1 MNAMTEPLLFKQTI
15 SGVER
20 DMVSFATHP
29 AKYQHWTLSVEGD
42 VARLK
47 LDINEDG
54 GIKPGYKLK
63 LNSYDLGVDIELH
76 DAINRIRFEH
86 PSVKVVVFE
95 SGKEKIWCS
104 GANIY
109 MLGVSTHG
117 WKVNFCKFTNE
128 MRNGLE
134 DSSKHDGLQ
143 SIASVT
149 GACAGG
155 GYELAL
161 ACDRIIMV
169 DDRSSTVSLPEVP
182 LLGVLPGTGGL
193 TRVTDKRKVRRDL
206 ADIFCTTSEGVRADR
221 AKDWKLIDAHAK
233 PQAFG
238 ALLATEIGAARA
250 RSTRA
255 GGLKAGQKGIEL
267 TALKPLIDDAGYHYS
282 TVDAQVDRS
291 SRIATITVKAPS
303 AAIESTLESIEAAGA
318 NWYPLKLQRELD
330 DAILNLR
337 TNELEVGTWVIK
349 TQGSSANVIQ
359 MDGVLEKLKAHWLVK
374 ETTGALRRT
383 LARLD
388 VTSRSLIALVNPGS
402 CFAGT
407 FYELA
412 LACDRIYML
421 DLPDSPEAAPALQL
435 SVANFGWFPAV
446 NGLTR
451 LQTRFYEDDAT
462 ITQLK
467 NLSDSSLRADRAL
480 ALGLVTLTPDDIDW
494 EDEIRIMLE
503 ERASLSP
510 DAMTGLEASLRFPG
524 KETMETRIFGRLS
537 AWQNWI
543 FIRPNAVG
551 EEGALKLFGTGKKA
565 KFDWKRV

>member
-1 MNAMTEPLLFKQTI
+1 MNAITDPLLFKQ
-15 SGVER
+15 GGRELVR
-20 DMVSFATHP
+20 FATQP
-29 AKYQHWTLSVEGD
+29 SKYQHWTLSVDGE

-76 DAINRIRFEH
+76 DAINRVRFEH
-86 PSVKVVVFE
+86 PAVKVVVFE
-95 SGKEKIWCS
+95 SGRDKIWCS

-109 MLGVSTHG
+109 MLGLSTHA

-128 MRNGLE
+128 TRNGLE
-134 DSSKHDGLQ
+134 DSSRHDGLK
-143 SIASVT
+143 SLAAVT

-161 ACDRIIMV
+161 ACDRIAMV

-193 TRVTDKRKVRRDL
+193 TRITDKRKVRRDL

-221 AKDWKLIDAHAK
+221 AKDWKLIDALAK
-233 PQAFG
+233 PQQFQQLVAH
-238 ALLATEIGAARA
+238 EVDQ
-250 RSTRA
+250 
-255 GGLKAGQKGIEL
+255 LKAQSIRGGGKGIAL
-267 TALKPLIDDAGYHYS
+267 TPLRPAIDESGYRYT
-282 TVDAQVDRS
+282 TVDARVDRET
-291 SRIATITVKAPS
+291 RIATITVAAP
-303 AAIESTLESIEAAGA
+303 AAPIESTPEAIEAAGA
-318 NWYPLKLQRELD
+318 NWWPLRLARELD
-330 DAILNLR
+330 DLILNLR
-337 TNELEVGTWVIK
+337 ANELEAGTWVIQ
-349 TQGSSANVIQ
+349 TRG
-359 MDGVLEKLKAHWLVK
+359 DGHRVMHADAVLEQHMDHWLVR
-374 ETTGALRRT
+374 ETIGALRRT

-388 VTSRSLIALVNPGS
+388 VTSRSLIALVDAGS

-421 DLPDSPEAAPALQL
+421 DLPDSPDAAPTLQL
-435 SVANFGWFPAV
+435 HAANFGRYPVV

-451 LQTRFYEDDAT
+451 LQTRFNEDEGTIAQLQGLQDAP
-462 ITQLK
+462 
-467 NLSDSSLRADRAL
+467 LRADQAL
-480 ALGLVTLTPDDIDW
+480 GLGLVTLTPDDIDW
-494 EDEIRIMLE
+494 ADEIRVMLE
-503 ERASLSP
+503 ERSSLSP
-510 DAMTGLEASLRFPG
+510 DALTGMEASLRFPG
-524 KETMETRIFGRLS
+524 RETMETRVFARLS

-551 EEGALKLFGTGKKA
+551 EDGALKLFGTGKKA
-565 KFDWKRV
+565 RFDWKRI

>member
-1 MNAMTEPLLFKQTI
+1 MNAMTEPLLFKQ
-15 SGVER
+15 GER
-20 DMVSFATHP
+20 ELVRFETHP
-29 AKYQHWTLSVEGD
+29 SRYQHWTLAVQGD

-76 DAINRIRFEH
+76 DALNRIRFEH
-86 PSVKVVVFE
+86 PAVKVVVFE

-109 MLGVSTHG
+109 MLGLSTHA

-128 MRNGLE
+128 TRNGLE
-134 DSSKHDGLQ
+134 DSSRHDGLKA
-143 SIASVT
+143 IAAVT

-161 ACDRIIMV
+161 ACDRIVMV

-233 PQAFG
+233 PQQFD
-238 ALLATEIGAARA
+238 ALIATEIEAARA
-250 RSTRA
+250 VSTRA
-255 GGLKAGQKGIEL
+255 TAQNGIEL
-267 TALKPLIDDAGYHYS
+267 KPLGCIIDTLGYHYS
-282 TVDAQVDRS
+282 LVDAQVDRAA
-291 SRIATITVKAPS
+291 RIVTITVSAPAS
-303 AAIESTLESIEAAGA
+303 AIESTPAAIEAAGA
-318 NWYPLKLQRELD
+318 NWWPLKLQRELD
-330 DAILNLR
+330 DAILQLR
-337 TNELEVGTWVIK
+337 TNELEAGTWVFK
-349 TQGSSANVIQ
+349 TRGDANLLMQ
-359 MDGVLEKLKAHWLVK
+359 ADAVLQAQQAHWLVR
-374 ETTGALRRT
+374 ETIGALRRT

-388 VTSRSLIALVNPGS
+388 VTSRSLIALVDQGA
-402 CFAGT
+402 CFVGT

-412 LACDRIYML
+412 AACDRIYML
-421 DLPDSPEAAPALQL
+421 DLPDSPDAAPTLQL
-435 SVANFGWFPAV
+435 NAANFGRYPMV

-451 LQTRFYEDDAT
+451 LQTRFNEDADT
-462 ITQLK
+462 IAQLQG
-467 NLSDSSLRADRAL
+467 LQDSALRADQAL

-494 EDEIRIMLE
+494 DDEIRIMLE

-510 DAMTGLEASLRFPG
+510 DALTGMEANLRFTG
-524 KETMETRIFGRLS
+524 KETMETRVFARLS

-551 EEGALKLFGTGKKA
+551 EDGALKLFGTGKKA
-565 KFDWKRV
+565 KFDWKRI

>member
-1 MNAMTEPLLFKQTI
+1 MNAMTEPLLFTQ
-15 SGVER
+15 GER
-20 DMVSFATHP
+20 ELVSFATQP
-29 AKYQHWTLSVEGD
+29 SNYQHWTLSVDGD

-76 DAINRIRFEH
+76 DAINRVRFEH
-86 PSVKVVVFE
+86 PQVKVVVFE

-109 MLGVSTHG
+109 MLGLSTHA

-128 MRNGLE
+128 TRNGLE
-134 DSSKHDGLQ
+134 DSSRNDGLK
-143 SIASVT
+143 SIATVT

-161 ACDRIIMV
+161 ACDRIVMV

-193 TRVTDKRKVRRDL
+193 TRITDKRKVRRDL

-221 AKDWKLIDAHAK
+221 ARDWKLIDALAK
-233 PQAFG
+233 PQQFQQLV
-238 ALLATEIGAARA
+238 ALEVDALRA
-250 RSTRA
+250 QSTRR
-255 GGLKAGQKGIEL
+255 GAGQGIAL
-267 TALKPLIDDAGYHYS
+267 TPLEPKIDEQGYHYT
-282 TVDAQVDRS
+282 TVDAQVNRE
-291 SRIATITVKAPS
+291 SRIATITVKAPT
-303 AAIESTLESIEAAGA
+303 APVESTPETIVAAGA
-318 NWYPLKLQRELD
+318 SWWPLRLARELD
-330 DAILNLR
+330 DMILNLR
-337 TNELEVGTWVIK
+337 SNELEAGTWVIQTRGDAHK
-349 TQGSSANVIQ
+349 VMQAD
-359 MDGVLEKLKAHWLVK
+359 MVLEQHKDHWLVR
-374 ETTGALRRT
+374 ETIGALRRT

-388 VTSRSLIALVNPGS
+388 VTSRSLIALVDSGS

-421 DLPDSPEAAPALQL
+421 DVPDDPDSAPALQL
-435 SVANFGWFPAV
+435 SVANFGRYPVV

-451 LQTRFYEDDAT
+451 LQTRFNEDEAT
-462 ITQLK
+462 IAKLQGLQ
-467 NLSDSSLRADRAL
+467 DAPLRADQAIG
-480 ALGLVTLTPDDIDW
+480 LGLVTLTPDDIDW
-494 EDEIRIMLE
+494 DDEIRIMLE

-510 DAMTGLEASLRFPG
+510 DALTGMEASLRFPG
-524 KETMETRIFGRLS
+524 RETMETRIFSRLS

-551 EEGALKLFGTGKKA
+551 EDGALKLFGTGKKA
-565 KFDWKRV
+565 KFDWKRI

>member
-1 MNAMTEPLLFKQTI
+1 MNAMTEPLLFRQ
-15 SGVER
+15 GER
-20 DMVSFATHP
+20 ELVSFATEP

-42 VARLK
+42 IARLK

-76 DAINRIRFEH
+76 DALNRIRFEH
-86 PSVKVVVFE
+86 PAVKVVVFE
-95 SGKEKIWCS
+95 SAKEKIWCS

-109 MLGVSTHG
+109 MLGLSTHG

-128 MRNGLE
+128 TRNGLE
-134 DSSKHDGLQ
+134 DSSRHEGLK
-143 SIASVT
+143 SLAAVT

-161 ACDRIIMV
+161 ACDRIAMV

-233 PQAFG
+233 PQQFPQ
-238 ALLATEIGAARA
+238 LLAAEIDALRKH
-250 RSTRA
+250 STR
-255 GGLKAGQKGIEL
+255 GGAQHGIALPALKAR
-267 TALKPLIDDAGYHYS
+267 IDDAGYHYEI
-282 TVDAQVDRS
+282 VDAQIDRGA
-291 SRIATITVKAPS
+291 RIATLTVSAPN
-303 AAIESTLESIEAAGA
+303 ARIESTPETIQSAGA
-318 NWYPLKLQRELD
+318 NWWPLRLARELD

-337 TNELEVGTWVIK
+337 TNELEIGTWVIK
-349 TQGSSANVIQ
+349 TRGDANLA
-359 MDGVLEKLKAHWLVK
+359 MHADTVLEQHKGHWLVR
-374 ETTGALRRT
+374 ETIGALRRT

-388 VTSRSLIALVNPGS
+388 VTSRSLIALADQGS

-407 FYELA
+407 LYELA

-421 DLPDSPEAAPALQL
+421 DLPDAPDAAPSLQL
-435 SVANFGWFPAV
+435 HAANFGRYPEV

-451 LQTRFYEDDAT
+451 LATRFNEDNDVLS
-462 ITQLK
+462 QLEGVK
-467 NLSDSSLRADRAL
+467 ESPLRADQAL
-480 ALGLVTLTPDDIDW
+480 GLGLVTLTPDDIDW
-494 EDEIRIMLE
+494 DDEIRIMLE

-510 DAMTGLEASLRFPG
+510 DALTGMEASLRFPG
-524 KETMETRIFGRLS
+524 KETMETRVFGRLS

-565 KFDWKRV
+565 KFDWKRI